1 MISISDHK
9 LNKQVSA
16 AVEAFWSQNKIII
29 ESPLASTTG
38 SALRQRFRAAV
49 NHGGGSSSQHKN
61 KPSSLSVNSPLS
73 YDMKPNF
80 NNINSNYSNR
90 IQSFST
96 SGSTSSVYQSGCGR
110 QQQQH
115 HQFHS
120 GNKRDQSS
128 QTLLSLP
135 ISFDL
140 SKISALKPYF
150 NENYCDEH
158 ENDSPKKD
166 TQLNN
171 SIRKKLFDHNSDDL
185 SSTTTTSAQYES
197 VVSPKNKKS
206 IDTQM
211 TLSNHKKQNITA
223 TPGKLPKPDI
233 MSSASEANDVNKLN
247 KLKNLASTSSSN
259 DDVFRDSFDYDV
271 S

>member
-1 MISISDHK
+1 
-9 LNKQVSA
+9 VSA

-49 NHGGGSSSQHKN
+49 NHGGGGSSSSSQHKN

-110 QQQQH
+110 QQQQQ
-115 HQFHS
+115 HQQHS

-158 ENDSPKKD
+158 ESDSPKKD
-166 TQLNN
+166 PQLNN

-185 SSTTTTSAQYES
+185 SSTTTTSTQYES

-206 IDTQM
+206 VETQL
-211 TLSNHKKQNITA
+211 TLSKSHKKQHTAA
-223 TPGKLPKPDI
+223 TPSKLPKPDI
-233 MSSASEANDVNKLN
+233 VSSASEANDVNRI
-247 KLKNLASTSSSN
+247 KNLASTSSSN

-271 S
+271 SSFFFCYF

>member
-1 MISISDHK
+1 
-9 LNKQVSA
+9 
-16 AVEAFWSQNKIII
+16 
-29 ESPLASTTG
+29 
-38 SALRQRFRAAV
+38 
-49 NHGGGSSSQHKN
+49 
-61 KPSSLSVNSPLS
+61 
-73 YDMKPNF
+73 MKSNF

-110 QQQQH
+110 QPAQQH
-115 HQFHS
+115 QLHS

-150 NENYCDEH
+150 NDNYCDEQ

-166 TQLNN
+166 PQLNN

-185 SSTTTTSAQYES
+185 SSTTTTTTSAQYES

-211 TLSNHKKQNITA
+211 TLSNHKKQHTTV
-223 TPGKLPKPDI
+223 TPSKLPKPDI
-233 MSSASEANDVNKLN
+233 MSSVSEANDVNKLN

-271 S
+271 SCFFYLNYEYLGFLNLRLTTEFGLVLF